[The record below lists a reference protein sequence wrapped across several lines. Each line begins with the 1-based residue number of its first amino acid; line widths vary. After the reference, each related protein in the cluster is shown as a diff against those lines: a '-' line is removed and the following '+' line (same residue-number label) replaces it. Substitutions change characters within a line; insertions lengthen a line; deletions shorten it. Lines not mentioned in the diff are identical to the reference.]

1 MFSEES
7 ITINEDGGQ
16 AEACD
21 WPAPDAKALLSCVA
35 VSLAASISIDPVFS
49 AMNRETAT
57 SVITRWSYIVLCGL
71 QQADG
76 GSENRWRPVLRLALG
91 VGESAGSR
99 TRIR

>member
-1 MFSEES
+1 MRTEVKLKRV
-7 ITINEDGGQ
+7 TG
-16 AEACD
+16 
-21 WPAPDAKALLSCVA
+21 LLQMRRPYCHVSH